1 MVEFIWKKANPM
13 EKVAFSLGWIGAL
26 NLIFWITLV
35 IVWNL
40 NQDKK
45 FWNKKTFFVV
55 YVFGWIYTIF
65 LVFAITV
72 LFFMSITITL

>member
-13 EKVAFSLGWIGAL
+13 EKVAFSLGWIGVL
-26 NLIFWITLV
+26 NLIFWIALV
-35 IVWNL
+35 IVWSL

-55 YVFGWIYTIF
+55 YIFGWIYVIF
-65 LVFAITV
+65 FIFTLII
-72 LFFMSITITL
+72 LFFMNVLMAL